1 MEDQSRFL
9 EMLEEIKMIAHSQQ
23 GKLTQEEVKQYLS
36 DMELSEE
43 QIRAVFQYLGAND
56 IQIEGYLYIPSEKEK
71 EEAAARNEKT
81 AENKKN
87 NAMEE
92 ADTEAAV
99 TDRAE
104 QNRRIYQQEL
114 TELKRSMS
122 DDKEECITRF
132 LQGEDTFRN
141 RIVEKY
147 LELVMERAVKYKNR
161 SVLLEEVIAEG
172 NLGLLTGMEVIAGN
186 RGRYLGEGGRPDM
199 DAFVETLDR
208 EITQAM
214 ESYIDGMTEEKDWE
228 STVLART
235 NLLHEAAK
243 YMTEEIGRVP
253 TREELSEYTKISLTE
268 IEQIM
273 GLSEDARRVA
283 EPS

>member
-92 ADTEAAV
+92 ADTETAV

-186 RGRYLGEGGRPDM
+186 RGHYLGEGGRADM